1 MDVQGG
7 QADTPTGGI
16 MRAAIQVGV
25 AVLVMTATIQA
36 DTLVLLTG
44 RRVQGQLIGVGDGRI
59 EFEEKVGARWRTLI
73 VAREDI
79 ARIEFTD
86 LQPVPPVP
94 VTAPTEPVR
103 TIPRGM
109 RERLVDVQANQR
121 WIDTGVDV
129 RDGQQL
135 YFQASGETRW
145 GGRRRDGAAG
155 ERNSPVDQSRPI
167 PDRPG
172 AALIA
177 RIGDGQDVFFV
188 GADMGPFRARQG
200 GRLYLG
206 INDGHLEDN
215 SGSLRVK
222 VSY

>member
-1 MDVQGG
+1 MNVQGG

-36 DTLVLLTG
+36 DTLVLLSG

-155 ERNSPVDQSRPI
+155 ERNSPVDQSRPF
-167 PDRPG
+167 
-172 AALIA
+172 LIA
-177 RIGDGQDVFFV
+177 RV
-188 GADMGPFRARQG
+188 RR
-200 GRLYLG
+200 
-206 INDGHLEDN
+206 
-215 SGSLRVK
+215 
-222 VSY
+222 